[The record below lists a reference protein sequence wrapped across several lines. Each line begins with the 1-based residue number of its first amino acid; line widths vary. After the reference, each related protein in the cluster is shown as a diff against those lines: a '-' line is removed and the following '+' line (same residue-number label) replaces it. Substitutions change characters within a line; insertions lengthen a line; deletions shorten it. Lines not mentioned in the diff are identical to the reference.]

1 MPNPRF
7 LQLDVFTEKAGGGNP
22 LGVVLDAHEWSG
34 ERMQAFAAWVN
45 LVETTFVLPPSTPQA
60 SYRARI
66 FTPSREI
73 PFAGHPTV
81 GTAHAVIELGVAEPR
96 DGVLVQECGAGN
108 LPVRVE
114 HDARGR
120 LLSVEAPRAKVLR
133 EGLDDFAL
141 WAVLDGVPLGR
152 LPPAFVE
159 GGRRWWLAE
168 LASEAALR
176 AWQPDHTAI
185 AMLARAS
192 GSLGLCAFARAPRGS
207 EYDVVVRAFPSGV
220 GIIEDPASGAAN
232 GLLAAYIAHRE
243 PGGPLARGYRVSQ
256 GREIGRDATLLI
268 RIELDGAVWVGG
280 HVQTVLGPG
289 QVFW

>member
-1 MPNPRF
+1 MTQPRF
-7 LQLDVFTEKAGGGNP
+7 LQLDVFTERAGGGNP
-22 LGVVLDAHEWSG
+22 LGVVFDAHDWSA
-34 ERMQAFAAWVN
+34 ERMQAFAAWAN
-45 LVETTFVLPPSTPQA
+45 IVETTFVLPPTTDAA
-60 SYRARI
+60 SYRVRI

-73 PFAGHPTV
+73 PFAGHPTL
-81 GTAHAVIELGVAEPR
+81 GTAHAVLELGLARPQ
-96 DGVLVQECGAGN
+96 DGRLMQECGAGL
-108 LPVRVE
+108 LPVRV
-114 HDARGR
+114 DDGNGAR

-159 GGRRWWLAE
+159 GGRRWWVAE

-176 AWQPDHTAI
+176 SWQPDHVAI
-185 AMLARAS
+185 GMLARAS
-192 GSLGLCAFARAPRGS
+192 HSLGLCAFARAARGS
-207 EYDVVVRAFPSGV
+207 DYDVVVRAFPSGV
-220 GIIEDPASGAAN
+220 GIVEDPASGAAN

-256 GREIGRDATLLI
+256 GREVGRDAKLLI

-280 HVQTVLGPG
+280 HVQTVVNGRLDWP
-289 QVFW
+289 